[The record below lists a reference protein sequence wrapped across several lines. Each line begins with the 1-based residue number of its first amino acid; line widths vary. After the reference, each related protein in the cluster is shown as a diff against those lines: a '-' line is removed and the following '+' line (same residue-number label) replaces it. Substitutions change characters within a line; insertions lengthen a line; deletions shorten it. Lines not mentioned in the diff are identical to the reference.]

1 MEAIFFFYRKAVIFK
16 QFTSLHKKKKND
28 LTAVGLVTVLENFT
42 GAKNNRARKHF
53 FQDSHKWDAHL
64 LCYFINSMSTQ
75 ACNTAW

>member
-1 MEAIFFFYRKAVIFK
+1 MEAIFFFYPKAVIFK
-16 QFTSLHKKKKND
+16 QFTSLHKKKND

-75 ACNTAW
+75 ACNTAL